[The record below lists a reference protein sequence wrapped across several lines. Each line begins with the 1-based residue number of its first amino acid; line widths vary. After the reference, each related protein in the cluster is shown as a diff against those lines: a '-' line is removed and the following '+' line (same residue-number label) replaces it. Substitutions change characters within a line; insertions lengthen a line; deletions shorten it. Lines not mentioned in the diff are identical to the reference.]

1 MRLVLRPLISYLES
15 LVFRYIPLARG
26 DVRKKKKEKEKGG
39 GMRRRRMGRSGIS
52 SLPVRN
58 TWRGF
63 LVSWRFLAEA

>member
-26 DVRKKKKEKEKGG
+26 DVRKKKKKEKGG

-52 SLPVRN
+52 SLPVR
-58 TWRGF
+58 GF
-63 LVSWRFLAEA
+63 LVS